1 MQGQTLYDF
10 LVERMPELLQHIAEH
25 LMLTTV
31 SVMCAVVL
39 GLAIAI
45 LAFEKKSLRGPITT
59 IVGILQT
66 IPSLALLVMLMI
78 AFGKIGVLPA
88 LVALILYALLPIV
101 RNTLIGLDS
110 TADATMEAA
119 RGIGMNKFQQL
130 WYVRFPIATP
140 AILAGIRTA
149 TVVCV
154 GIATLS
160 AFIGAG
166 GLGEFINR
174 GLALSSPRLI
184 MLGAIPSGL
193 LAIICDLALGCAEWG
208 FRPVRQDD
216 KPLNLRQQRLRRRL
230 AATFPVLLF
239 VFSLVFYALEHPQT
253 ASDNRIRIGSKH
265 FTEQLILAELMAQV
279 IEGNTRLIVERKFD
293 LGGTAVC
300 HGALIRGEI
309 DTYPEYTGTSLTSIL
324 NINEVVEPDAVLGIV
339 SKKYANDFKIKWL
352 KPFGFN
358 NTWSLICNK
367 SNRWKKISD
376 LRNDQSNITIG
387 VPAEFAERQ
396 DGFIG
401 LRKKYG
407 LDFSQVKDI
416 DTNIAYKALQQKELD
431 VAAGNATDG
440 HVQAY
445 DLRLLEDDLHFFPPY
460 LAAPVVR
467 MSVLEKHPELESALN
482 KLGNQIDD
490 SVMQSLNYKVDGLGQ
505 SPAFVAKEYLAS
517 ARRTVPSA
525 AEAASVQH

>member
-1 MQGQTLYDF
+1 MQGQTLFNF

-39 GLAIAI
+39 GLVIAI
-45 LAFEKKSLRGPITT
+45 LAFEQKALRAPITT

-110 TADATMEAA
+110 TGDATMEAA
-119 RGIGMNKFQQL
+119 RGIGMNEVQQL
-130 WYVRFPIATP
+130 FYVRLPIATP

-184 MLGAIPSGL
+184 MLGAIPSGI
-193 LAIICDLALGCAEWG
+193 LAIICDLSLACAEWG

-216 KPLNLRQQRLRRRL
+216 KPLNLTQQRFRRRL
-230 AATFPVLLF
+230 AATLPILLF
-239 VFSLVFYALEHPQT
+239 AFSLIFYAFEHPQT
-253 ASDNRIRIGSKH
+253 SSDNRITIGSKH

-279 IEGNTRLIVERKFD
+279 IENNTHLTVERKFD
-293 LGGTAVC
+293 LGGTTVC

-339 SKKYANDFKIKWL
+339 RKKYADEFQVKWL
-352 KPFGFN
+352 RPFGFN

-367 SNRWKKISD
+367 GSNWKKISD
-376 LRNDQSNITIG
+376 LKNDQSSITIG

-401 LRKKYG
+401 LRKKYR
-407 LDFSQVKDI
+407 LDFAHVKDI

-445 DLRLLEDDLHFFPPY
+445 DLRLLVDDLHFFPPY
-460 LAAPVVR
+460 LAAPVVK
-467 MSVLEKHPELESALN
+467 MSVLKKHPEVESALN
-482 KLGNQIDD
+482 RLGDQIDD
-490 SVMQSLNYKVDGLGQ
+490 RVMQSLNYKVDGLGQ
-505 SPAFVAKEYLAS
+505 SPAFVAKQFLQTAAKQVSSTAKAAS
-517 ARRTVPSA
+517 AV
-525 AEAASVQH
+525 H